1 MARPREFNE
10 QEAVAD
16 ALDLFW
22 RRGYAATSTRELTAE
37 LGINPSSLYRTFGD
51 KQQLYLRAL
60 DAYAQRETVELHR
73 CLAGDGPVREVLRRW
88 LLDVVDALAGD
99 REGKGCMMVN
109 ALTEL
114 GGHDPDATAR
124 AEAAFAGL
132 KQALAATIRRGQ
144 REGDLPDALQAD
156 TVAAFLLNTLLGLRV
171 QARGTTDPNEL
182 AAVVDIAMQVL
193 D

>member
-1 MARPREFNE
+1 MARPREFDE
-10 QEAVAD
+10 QEAITA
-16 ALDLFW
+16 ALGVFW

-60 DAYAQRETVELHR
+60 DTYAQRGTVELHR
-73 CLAGDGPVREVLRRW
+73 SMAREGPVRDVLRRW
-88 LLDVVDALAGD
+88 LLDVVDALGGD
-99 REGKGCMMVN
+99 RERKGCMMVN

-124 AEAAFAGL
+124 AQAAFAGL

-144 REGDLPDALQAD
+144 REGDLSDTLQAD
-156 TVAAFLLNTLLGLRV
+156 TIASFLLNTLLGLRV
-171 QARGTTDPNEL
+171 QARGATDPNEL
-182 AAVVDIAMQVL
+182 ASVVDVAMQVL